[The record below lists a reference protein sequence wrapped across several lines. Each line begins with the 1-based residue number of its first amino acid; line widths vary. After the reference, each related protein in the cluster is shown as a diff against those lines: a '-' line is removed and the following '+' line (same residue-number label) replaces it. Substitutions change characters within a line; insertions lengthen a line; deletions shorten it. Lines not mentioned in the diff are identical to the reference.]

1 MEHPSQIEEMKNYL
15 HSMLRFNGDNATQ
28 KCPMP
33 VYIQEKTEVILI
45 EDSESDND
53 EPPGETGWSEDMYD
67 EGKDYVTADV
77 IPKST
82 SAQKRHFTPCNNM
95 VLLFFLLLGCSCNAS
110 IESTLPNLS
119 DNDEDPSLSCT
130 SHLTSLRSD
139 KLLVVAED
147 LAAIAATD
155 SELFSITLLGLQ
167 QALTLA
173 KQHLELK
180 KQNSIIT
187 LAGSTLP
194 TQEGVLSSTI
204 LTHSVQ
210 EDGPILQLKRCR
222 SSTPDTPKKAVFSAM
237 SAKKSS

>member
-1 MEHPSQIEEMKNYL
+1 M
-15 HSMLRFNGDNATQ
+15 
-28 KCPMP
+28 
-33 VYIQEKTEVILI
+33 
-45 EDSESDND
+45 
-53 EPPGETGWSEDMYD
+53 
-67 EGKDYVTADV
+67 
-77 IPKST
+77 
-82 SAQKRHFTPCNNM
+82 
-95 VLLFFLLLGCSCNAS
+95 LGCSGNAS
-110 IESTLPNLS
+110 NESTLPNLS
-119 DNDEDPSLSCT
+119 DNDEDSSLSCT
-130 SHLTSLRSD
+130 SHLRSLRSD

-180 KQNSIIT
+180 KQDSIIT

-210 EDGPILQLKRCR
+210 KDGPTLQLKRCR
-222 SSTPDTPKKAVFSAM
+222 SSTPDTPKKAVVSTM

>member
-1 MEHPSQIEEMKNYL
+1 VEHPSQIEEMKDYL

-28 KCPMP
+28 KSPTP
-33 VYIQEKTEVILI
+33 VYIQDKAEVILI

-53 EPPGETGWSEDMYD
+53 ELPGETGWSENMYD
-67 EGKDYVTADV
+67 EAKDYETAGV
-77 IPKST
+77 NTKSN
-82 SAQKRHFTPCNNM
+82 SAQKQHFTPCNNM
-95 VLLFFLLLGCSCNAS
+95 VLIFFLLLGCSGNAS
-110 IESTLPNLS
+110 NESTLSNLS
-119 DNDEDPSLSCT
+119 NNDEDPSLSCT
-130 SHLTSLRSD
+130 SHLRSLRSD

-180 KQNSIIT
+180 KQDSIIT
-187 LAGSTLP
+187 LAGSTLL

-210 EDGPILQLKRCR
+210 EDEPILQLKRCR
-222 SSTPDTPKKAVFSAM
+222 SSTPDTPKKAGVSAM